1 MLTGKIELSIDWEIS
16 TLIKIIKSEMD
27 SVVDT
32 LQLTVDVRNIRL
44 IEYQPELF
52 QMKPP
57 YEIII

>member
-1 MLTGKIELSIDWEIS
+1 
-16 TLIKIIKSEMD
+16 MD

-32 LQLTVDVRNIRL
+32 LQLTVDVRYIRL